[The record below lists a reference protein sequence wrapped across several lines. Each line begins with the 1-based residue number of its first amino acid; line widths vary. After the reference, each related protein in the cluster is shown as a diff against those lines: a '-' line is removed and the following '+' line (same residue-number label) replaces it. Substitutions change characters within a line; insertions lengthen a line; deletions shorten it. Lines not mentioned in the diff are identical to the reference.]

1 MISIKMQK
9 YTKSKDYVNYFVYDK
24 SWKLQKSG
32 KGSKKES

>member
-9 YTKSKDYVNYFVYDK
+9 YTKSKDYVNYFVYK
-24 SWKLQKSG
+24 SWKLQKAW